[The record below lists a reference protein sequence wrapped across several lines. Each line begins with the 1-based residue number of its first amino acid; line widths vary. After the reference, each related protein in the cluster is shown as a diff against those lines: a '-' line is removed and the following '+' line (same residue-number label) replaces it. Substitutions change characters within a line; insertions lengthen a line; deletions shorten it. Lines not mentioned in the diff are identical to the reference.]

1 MELKILE
8 KPNDKIKFKKC
19 EDLKKYHHEYYIN
32 KHKEQ
37 LLTEKECSCGSKIL
51 NGNMPRHKKTKK
63 HLKYLSL
70 LDNCDKQ
77 EENKNIN

>member
-32 KHKEQ
+32 KHAYNR
-37 LLTEKECSCGSKIL
+37 C
-51 NGNMPRHKKTKK
+51 
-63 HLKYLSL
+63 
-70 LDNCDKQ
+70 
-77 EENKNIN
+77 